1 MCEQDLPFWE
11 MMTDEER
18 KCQEIAVKLY
28 NLRSILSQ
36 VDHMLSAN
44 YYKDQRGDSNL
55 STEPQVIKEASK
67 ELDNLVEFIKEIQNK
82 IKLLE

>member
-1 MCEQDLPFWE
+1 MREQHLPIGE
-11 MMTDEER
+11 TMTDEER
-18 KCQEIAVKLY
+18 NCEEISPKLY
-28 NLRSILSQ
+28 HLRSILSQ

-67 ELDNLVEFIKEIQNK
+67 ELDKLVEFIKEIQDK